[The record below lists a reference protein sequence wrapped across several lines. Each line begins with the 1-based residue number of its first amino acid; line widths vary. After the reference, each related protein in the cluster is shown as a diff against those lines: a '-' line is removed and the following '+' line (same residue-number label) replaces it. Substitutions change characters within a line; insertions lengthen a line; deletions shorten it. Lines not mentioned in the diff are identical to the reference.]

1 VGAGP
6 PRLVPLLVLAAA
18 AGCATPRPSWQPPE
32 RPSRVVQPPES
43 PKGDDGGERI
53 HVVEPGENLYR
64 IGLRYGLDPDEIA
77 DLNEISDPRSLAV
90 GRELR
95 LPKRAGEKPA
105 AAGARAQARTA
116 STTRRAPPAGEPILA
131 WPVQGVLYSR
141 FGARGAG
148 RHDGIDIAAPEGSP
162 IGAAADGEVI
172 YSGTQRGYG
181 NIVIVRHE
189 DGLITIYA
197 HNRQNL
203 VKQGAKVTR
212 GQPLAK
218 VGRTGRAT
226 GPHCHFEVRRGT
238 TPLDPLDFLPR

>member
-6 PRLVPLLVLAAA
+6 PRLVLLLVLAAA
-18 AGCATPRPSWQPPE
+18 AGCATPRPSWRAPKP
-32 RPSRVVQPPES
+32 PSRTAPLPE
-43 PKGDDGGERI
+43 PARRDDGGERI
-53 HVVEPGENLYR
+53 HVVEAGENLYR
-64 IGLRYGLDPDEIA
+64 IGLRYGVDPDEIA

-95 LPKRAGEKPA
+95 LPGGASERPAGRPPRVRARAASTMRRPDPA
-105 AAGARAQARTA
+105 AG
-116 STTRRAPPAGEPILA
+116 PILA

-141 FGARGAG
+141 FGARGAT

-172 YSGTQRGYG
+172 FSGTQRGYG

-189 DGLITIYA
+189 GGLVTIYA
-197 HNRQNL
+197 HNRENL
-203 VKQGAKVTR
+203 VKQGARVTR